1 MSILEF
7 LGAFGLGTAGI
18 SAVIVYLSKQVF
30 LYKMKNLEEN
40 HKNELNKEL
49 KKIEAE
55 FKVLTDRQIEDHKTE
70 LKKINDK
77 YHITFSKLHAER
89 AETIK
94 RLYTKLVDLE
104 FVTQNLLS
112 LDEDNISEVI
122 NKTIDKKYLKE
133 SADDAVEKAVGLYDD
148 FKYNEIY
155 FPDNISS
162 VFDEI
167 INNTLEITDS
177 IYDYYK
183 MDGEDVSKLESF
195 LETEKEI
202 VKRINIRIPE
212 LKESLQIEFRKF
224 LGVIEE

>member
-1 MSILEF
+1 MDILGILTAYGF
-7 LGAFGLGTAGI
+7 GTASIAAG
-18 SAVIVYLSKQVF
+18 IVYLSKQVF
-30 LYKMKNLEEN
+30 LHKMKNLEEN

-55 FKVLTDRQIEDHKTE
+55 FKVLTDRQIDDHKSE
-70 LKKINDK
+70 LQKINDK

-104 FVTQNLLS
+104 LSTQELLS
-112 LDEDNISEVI
+112 WDGDNIPNAI
-122 NKTIDKKYLKE
+122 NKKIDKKYLKE
-133 SADDAVEKAVGLYDD
+133 SADEAAETTIALYDD

-155 FPDNISS
+155 FPENISS

-167 INNTLEITDS
+167 IKNTLDITDS
-177 IYDYYK
+177 IHDYYY
-183 MDGEDVSKLESF
+183 MDGDDTSKLESF
-195 LETEKEI
+195 LETEKET
-202 VKRINIRIPE
+202 VKRIHIRIPE
-212 LKESLQIEFRKF
+212 LKKSLQIEFRKF